1 VKILIADDN
10 ERIRKLI
17 NKLLNKLNI
26 AIDVIEC
33 EDGEEAVNI
42 FSKERPDLILM
53 DIKMK
58 KMDGLT
64 AIKNIRLVSSSVKII
79 VVSQLP
85 EEEYH
90 KEAISIGADEFI
102 NKENLSKL
110 PDMLNEFLKTNNK
123 NM

>member
-1 VKILIADDN
+1 
-10 ERIRKLI
+10 
-17 NKLLNKLNI
+17 
-26 AIDVIEC
+26 
-33 EDGEEAVNI
+33 
-42 FSKERPDLILM
+42 
-53 DIKMK
+53 MK